1 LGFGKSRDLVAR
13 RCDGCGF
20 FSMKKII
27 VIGSGA
33 REHAIV
39 RALIRGASLP
49 GAVAREVVA
58 IPGNPGIAREVRCVP
73 SGSAVE
79 LLANATISEEP
90 DLVIV
95 GPEAPL
101 AEGLADRLIAEG
113 IAVFGPTAAAAQIE
127 ASKSFAKDVMRAANV
142 PIAEG
147 TLFDDRASAL
157 EFAMSAGACV
167 VKLDGLAA
175 GKGVIVCD
183 DSQQA
188 IAAVNELWSLGT
200 ASSTSTISEARTRLL
215 IEERLSGPEISIIG
229 LVDGA
234 HILVLPPARDHKRL
248 LEGDRGPNT
257 GGMGAVSPP
266 KAGTQALLDEV
277 LERVLKPTVREM
289 AKRGV
294 PFRGALFAG
303 LMLTPSGIRVLE
315 FNCRLGDPEAQAIL
329 LRVRNDVL
337 PLFEA
342 CASGT
347 LAGHS
352 LDVDPR
358 VAIAVVLA
366 AHGYPASPRAG
377 DPISGLDVLDGLH
390 GNDLAIFH
398 AGTQA
403 RGDRIVTSGGRV
415 LSLCA
420 LGDTVGDARAK
431 AFALAEK
438 VTFPGRQLRRDL
450 AAAEE

>member
-1 LGFGKSRDLVAR
+1 
-13 RCDGCGF
+13 
-20 FSMKKII
+20 MKKIV

-49 GAVAREVVA
+49 GAAAREIVA
-58 IPGNPGIAREVRCVP
+58 IPGNPGIARECRCVSSP
-73 SGSAVE
+73 GAVE
-79 LLANATISEEP
+79 LLAKATILEKP

-101 AEGLADRLIAEG
+101 AAGLADRLIAEG

-147 TLFDDRASAL
+147 TLFEVRERALS
-157 EFAMSAGACV
+157 FAKSAGACV

-183 DSQQA
+183 DSEQA
-188 IAAVNELWSLGT
+188 VAAVNELWSLAT
-200 ASSTSTISEARTRLL
+200 APGSILEARTRLL
-215 IEERLSGPEISIIG
+215 IEERLSGPEISVIG
-229 LVDGA
+229 LVDGET
-234 HILVLPPARDHKRL
+234 ILVLPPARDHKRL

-277 LERVLKPTVREM
+277 LERVLTPTVREM

-303 LMLTPSGIRVLE
+303 LMLTPGGIRVLE

-329 LRVRNDVL
+329 MRVRNDVL

-342 CASGT
+342 CANGT
-347 LAGHS
+347 LLGHS

-358 VAIAVVLA
+358 VAVAVVLA
-366 AHGYPASPRAG
+366 AHGYPAAPRAG
-377 DPISGLDVLDGLH
+377 DPISGLDALDGLH
-390 GNDLAIFH
+390 SNDLAIFH
-398 AGTQA
+398 AGTRA
-403 RGDRIVTSGGRV
+403 SGDQIVTSGGRV